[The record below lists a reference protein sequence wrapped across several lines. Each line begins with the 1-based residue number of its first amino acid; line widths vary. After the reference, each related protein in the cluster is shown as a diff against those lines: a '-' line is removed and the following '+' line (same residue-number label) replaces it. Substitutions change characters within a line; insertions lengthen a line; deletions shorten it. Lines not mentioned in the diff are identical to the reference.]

1 MTIILSFI
9 AVLNKFFQPIGVLAL
24 TPWFVENRYVLS
36 KKTMRETILLA
47 VLKEFFS
54 GDRGLKICNLVL

>member
-36 KKTMRETILLA
+36 NRTMLETSAKGI
-47 VLKEFFS
+47 FFQEIE
-54 GDRGLKICNLVL
+54 G